1 MFKTLMNKL
10 VHRYYHLILNEND
23 VISTLKVI
31 NKHHKVVPDMA
42 VGNCG
47 WNDTSKW
54 FIHFY
59 TTESKWEE
67 IRKELR
73 VIRVFN
79 YTDIPEENNGNVY
92 TMD

>member
-1 MFKTLMNKL
+1 MFKTLMSKL
-10 VHRYYHLILNEND
+10 VRKYYHLILNEDD
-23 VISTLKVI
+23 VIKVLNVI
-31 NKHHKVVPDMA
+31 NKHHKIVPDMA

-47 WNDTSKW
+47 WKDTSKW

-67 IRKELR
+67 IRKELN

-79 YTDIPEENNGNVY
+79 YTDIPEESNSNVY

>member
-47 WNDTSKW
+47 
-54 FIHFY
+54 
-59 TTESKWEE
+59 
-67 IRKELR
+67 
-73 VIRVFN
+73 
-79 YTDIPEENNGNVY
+79 
-92 TMD
+92 